1 MHMSTLSSALGVM
14 SAVKRRRPLYEL
26 ILVIG
31 ARSSVSPRCAA
42 PRPAGPIPVVEEEIE
57 NEVQSLVQHHSSLE
71 RQSGRD
77 AFKFNCLLFRRSSF
91 LSFFT
96 YLIHGQ

>member
-26 ILVIG
+26 ILVIS
-31 ARSSVSPRCAA
+31 ARSSVSPRRAA

-57 NEVQSLVQHHSSLE
+57 NDIKRPRH
-71 RQSGRD
+71 
-77 AFKFNCLLFRRSSF
+77 
-91 LSFFT
+91 LSRIRVTKALPRF
-96 YLIHGQ
+96 HQKASH